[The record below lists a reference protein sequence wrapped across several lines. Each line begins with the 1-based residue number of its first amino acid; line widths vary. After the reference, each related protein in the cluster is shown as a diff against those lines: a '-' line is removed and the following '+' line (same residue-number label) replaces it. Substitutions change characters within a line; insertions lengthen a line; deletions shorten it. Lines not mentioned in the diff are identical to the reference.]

1 MVRRSL
7 PAVAAI
13 GFLLYPAV
21 VYFYIERWPIV
32 LLVALLATIG
42 AARLATMQSLGL
54 GARAAGMA
62 TLLAF
67 CGIAWAASSAAIV
80 KLYPVLICAAGI
92 GYGVWTLAHPPSAIE
107 RLVVVTNP
115 RENLDPRK
123 RAYMRRL
130 TQIWVG
136 FFCLNG
142 AAAGYT
148 AFGASTATWAVYNG
162 VVSYA
167 LIALLFAG
175 EYAVRTV
182 FRRRHYPA
190 AT

>member
-1 MVRRSL
+1 MARRFL

-13 GFLLYPAV
+13 GFLFYPAF

-32 LLVALLATIG
+32 LLVALLAMLG
-42 AARLATMQSLGL
+42 ATRLATMQKLGM
-54 GARAAGMA
+54 GARTAGMA
-62 TLLAF
+62 TLLVF
-67 CGIAWAASSAAIV
+67 CGMAWAASSPAIV
-80 KLYPVLICAAGI
+80 KMYPVLICAAGV

-107 RLVVVTNP
+107 RLVMVTNP
-115 RENLDPRK
+115 RESLDNRK

-130 TQIWVG
+130 TQIWLG

-142 AAAGYT
+142 AAAAYT

-162 VVSYA
+162 IVSYA
-167 LIALLFAG
+167 LMGLLFAG

-182 FRRRHYPA
+182 FRRRHPA